1 LKFGKFIVKYRI
13 PILILS
19 IVLLVPSIYGMMNTH
34 INYDM
39 LTYLPEDMETVE
51 GQNILLDEFGK
62 GAFSFLIVDGMDAK
76 DVAALEAKIEDI
88 DHIDS
93 VIWYDDIAD
102 LSVPLE
108 VLPEK
113 VYEAFNTDGETL
125 LAIFFDTTT
134 SEDATI
140 EAIQQI
146 RALSG
151 KQCYLS
157 GLSALVT
164 DLKALAEKQEPVYV
178 TVAVICACAAMMLF
192 MDSWL
197 VPFIFLA
204 SIGIAILYNMGSN
217 FFLGEISY
225 ITKALAAVLQLA
237 VTMDY
242 SIFLWHSYTEEKE
255 KAEDKKEAMAKAVS
269 STLTAV
275 SGSSL
280 TTIAGFLAM
289 CFMTY
294 TMGTDLGV
302 VMAKGVLLGVIC
314 SVTVL
319 PAMILCLDRSLERT
333 KHKPLIRR
341 MDKFA
346 AFVTK
351 HAWVFIMVFVLLA
364 VPAWYGY
371 NNTELSYDFTSVF
384 TGDNTGF
391 DPDDVQFLEAEEK
404 LADDFGVAS
413 THMILCD
420 ADMPSSDASAMLGE
434 IEDLD
439 GVTNVLGLNS
449 VLGND
454 IPKEMLPDALLDELE
469 SGGYQLILINSAYE
483 PSTDEVNAQV
493 ETINAILKRYDEG
506 GMLIGEAPLTKDL
519 ISVTDTDFRVV
530 SIASILMVFAI
541 ILLVMKSL
549 TLPVI
554 LVAVIELAICI
565 NLGIPYYMEKSL
577 LFLAPIIISTIQLGS
592 TVDYAILLTT
602 RYKRERMEGM
612 EKHEAVTTALA
623 TSIPSILVSA
633 LCFFAATFGVSL
645 YSDINVISSMCTLLS
660 RGALISLASV
670 VFVLPALLTWLDGLV
685 IHTTLDMKRKCTPAK
700 RQ

>member
-1 LKFGKFIVKYRI
+1 MKFGKFIVKYRI

-242 SIFLWHSYTEEKE
+242 SIFLWHS
-255 KAEDKKEAMAKAVS
+255 
-269 STLTAV
+269 
-275 SGSSL
+275 
-280 TTIAGFLAM
+280 
-289 CFMTY
+289 
-294 TMGTDLGV
+294 
-302 VMAKGVLLGVIC
+302 
-314 SVTVL
+314 
-319 PAMILCLDRSLERT
+319 
-333 KHKPLIRR
+333 
-341 MDKFA
+341 
-346 AFVTK
+346 
-351 HAWVFIMVFVLLA
+351 
-364 VPAWYGY
+364 
-371 NNTELSYDFTSVF
+371 
-384 TGDNTGF
+384 
-391 DPDDVQFLEAEEK
+391 
-404 LADDFGVAS
+404 
-413 THMILCD
+413 
-420 ADMPSSDASAMLGE
+420 
-434 IEDLD
+434 
-439 GVTNVLGLNS
+439 
-449 VLGND
+449 
-454 IPKEMLPDALLDELE
+454 
-469 SGGYQLILINSAYE
+469 
-483 PSTDEVNAQV
+483 
-493 ETINAILKRYDEG
+493 
-506 GMLIGEAPLTKDL
+506 
-519 ISVTDTDFRVV
+519 
-530 SIASILMVFAI
+530 
-541 ILLVMKSL
+541 
-549 TLPVI
+549 
-554 LVAVIELAICI
+554 
-565 NLGIPYYMEKSL
+565 
-577 LFLAPIIISTIQLGS
+577 
-592 TVDYAILLTT
+592 
-602 RYKRERMEGM
+602 
-612 EKHEAVTTALA
+612 
-623 TSIPSILVSA
+623 
-633 LCFFAATFGVSL
+633 
-645 YSDINVISSMCTLLS
+645 
-660 RGALISLASV
+660 
-670 VFVLPALLTWLDGLV
+670 
-685 IHTTLDMKRKCTPAK
+685 
-700 RQ
+700 